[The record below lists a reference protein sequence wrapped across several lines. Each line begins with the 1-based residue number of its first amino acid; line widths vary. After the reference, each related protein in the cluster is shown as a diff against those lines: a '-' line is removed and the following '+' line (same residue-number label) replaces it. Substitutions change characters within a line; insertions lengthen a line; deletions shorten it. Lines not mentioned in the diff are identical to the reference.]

1 MNKVPAGSFKNPI
14 HFLALGFGSGA
25 APVAPG
31 TFGTLAAIP
40 IYLLCAQLPLLAY
53 LSVVIIVCIAGV
65 YICGRTAED
74 WGVHDHSAI
83 VWDEIAGYLLT
94 MILAP
99 VSVLSV
105 LLGFAYFRLFDIWKP
120 YPISWLDKKVS
131 GGFGIMVDDLLAG
144 VYAAILLQISLYAF
158 KQFGF

>member
-1 MNKVPAGSFKNPI
+1 MNKVPPGSFKHPI

-53 LSVVIIVCIAGV
+53 LGVVVIVCISGV
-65 YICGRTAED
+65 YICGRTADD
-74 WGVHDHSAI
+74 WGMHDHSAI

-99 VSVLSV
+99 VSMLSV

-144 VYAAILLQISLYAF
+144 VYAAILLQMSLYAF

>member
-1 MNKVPAGSFKNPI
+1 M
-14 HFLALGFGSGA
+14 
-25 APVAPG
+25 
-31 TFGTLAAIP
+31 
-40 IYLLCAQLPLLAY
+40 
-53 LSVVIIVCIAGV
+53 
-65 YICGRTAED
+65 
-74 WGVHDHSAI
+74 HDHSAI

-99 VSVLSV
+99 VSMLSV

-144 VYAAILLQISLYAF
+144 VYAAILLQMSLYAF

>member
-1 MNKVPAGSFKNPI
+1 MNKIPEGSLKNPL

-31 TFGTLAAIP
+31 TFGTVAAVP
-40 IYLLCAQLPLLAY
+40 VYLLLVQLPFVGY
-53 LSVVIIVCIAGV
+53 LFSVTLISIVGI
-65 YICGRTAED
+65 YICGRTADD

-83 VWDEIAGYLLT
+83 VWDEIAGFLVT

-99 VSVLSV
+99 VSVVSV
-105 LLGFAYFRLFDIWKP
+105 VLGFAYFRLFDIWKP
-120 YPISWLDKKVS
+120 YPISWLDKKVE

-144 VYAAILLQISLYAF
+144 VFAALLLQISLYLLSF
-158 KQFGF
+158 F

>member
-1 MNKVPAGSFKNPI
+1 MNKIPEGSLKNPL

-31 TFGTLAAIP
+31 TFGTVAAVP
-40 IYLLCAQLPLLAY
+40 VYLLLVQLPFVGY
-53 LSVVIIVCIAGV
+53 LFSVILISIVGI

-83 VWDEIAGYLLT
+83 VWDEIAGFLVT

-99 VSVLSV
+99 VSVVSV
-105 LLGFAYFRLFDIWKP
+105 VLGFAYFRLFDIWKP
-120 YPISWLDKKVS
+120 YPISWLDKKVE

-144 VYAAILLQISLYAF
+144 VFAALLLQISLYLLSF
-158 KQFGF
+158 F

>member
-1 MNKVPAGSFKNPI
+1 MNKIPEGSLKKPL

-31 TFGTLAAIP
+31 TFGTVAAIP
-40 IYLLCAQLPLLAY
+40 VYLLLVQLPFVGY
-53 LSVVIIVCIAGV
+53 LFSVILISVIGV

-83 VWDEIAGYLLT
+83 VWDEIAGFLVT

-99 VSVLSV
+99 VSVISV
-105 LLGFAYFRLFDIWKP
+105 VLGFAYFRLFDIWKP
-120 YPISWLDKKVS
+120 FPISWLDKKVE
-131 GGFGIMVDDLLAG
+131 GGFGIMIDDLLAG
-144 VYAAILLQISLYAF
+144 VFAALLLQLSLYLLDF
-158 KQFGF
+158 Y

>member
-1 MNKVPAGSFKNPI
+1 MNKIPEGSLKNPL

-31 TFGTLAAIP
+31 TFGTLVAIP
-40 IYLLCAQLPLLAY
+40 VYLLLVQLPFVGY
-53 LSVVIIVCIAGV
+53 LFSVVLISVVGV

-83 VWDEIAGYLLT
+83 VWDEIAGFLVT

-99 VSVLSV
+99 VSIVSV
-105 LLGFAYFRLFDIWKP
+105 VLGFAYFRLFDIWKP
-120 YPISWLDKKVS
+120 FPISWLDKKVE
-131 GGFGIMVDDLLAG
+131 GGFGIMIDDLLAG
-144 VYAAILLQISLYAF
+144 IFAALLLQLTLYLLDLF
-158 KQFGF
+158 